1 VEMKIFYLLLIFISL
16 SVAGFAQEEL
26 PSQEKITALKV
37 AFISKE
43 LDLTPGEAEKFW
55 PVYNEYS
62 KELKGLKIA
71 AKNEEDID
79 IIENEEKVINL
90 RKGYKER
97 FTSVLGPQ
105 RVNRLFGV
113 DKRFRLLLIKAY
125 KRQQRTGPAANRP
138 QLRRNQ

>member
-1 VEMKIFYLLLIFISL
+1 MKKLYLILIFVCASA
-16 SVAGFAQEEL
+16 AGFAQDEL
-26 PSQEKITALKV
+26 PSQEKITALRV

-43 LDLTPGEAEKFW
+43 LELTPAEAEKFW

-62 KELKGLKIA
+62 KELKGLKLA
-71 AKNEEDID
+71 AKSEEDVD

-97 FTSVLGPQ
+97 FTTVLGQQ

-113 DKRFRLLLIKAY
+113 DKRFRQLLIKAY
-125 KRQQRTGPAANRP
+125 RKQQRNGVPNRP